1 MKKLLFLIPLGL
13 AGILASCQQELEPSA
28 NVDSQVAEATFVEP
42 EPDSLLVNTYELN
55 RVISKYAK
63 AVGMPV
69 SRSAAD
75 EVLTVNDDEG
85 TPVLY
90 IVNKANDG
98 VFFNVI
104 DRKNPS

>member
-13 AGILASCQQELEPSA
+13 AGIMASCQQELEPSA

-63 AVGMPV
+63 AVGMP
-69 SRSAAD
+69 R
-75 EVLTVNDDEG
+75 VLLPMKCSLSTMM
-85 TPVLY
+85 
-90 IVNKANDG
+90 KASLCS
-98 VFFNVI
+98 I
-104 DRKNPS
+104 L